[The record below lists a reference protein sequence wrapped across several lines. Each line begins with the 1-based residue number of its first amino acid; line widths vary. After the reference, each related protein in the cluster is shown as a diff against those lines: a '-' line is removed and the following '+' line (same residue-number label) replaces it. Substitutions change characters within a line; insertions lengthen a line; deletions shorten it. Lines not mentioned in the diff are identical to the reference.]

1 MANPR
6 QYASEIPAL
15 KRLAATAALA
25 ILTSILFVPIT
36 WAATRETVLHNFG
49 DGANDGQIPL
59 AGLIIDAAGNLY
71 GTTLYGGTDDI
82 GTVFEL
88 TPEADG
94 SWTEKVL
101 HSFKFK
107 NFNETD
113 GANPEAGLIF
123 DRAGNLYGTTSQGGI
138 HNNCYYGTCGTVFE
152 LSPNQDGSWTEKVL
166 HSFNNTDGANPEAG
180 LIFDTAGN
188 LYGTTDQGGTY
199 GFGTAFELTPQ
210 GDGGWTEKVLHS
222 FNFNETDGANP
233 EAGLIFDRAGNLYG
247 TTNGSGSGS
256 VGTVFEL
263 TPRADGSWKEK
274 VLYSFDGSDGS
285 NPEAGLILGAAGD
298 LYGTT
303 SSGGSD
309 NLGTVFKLT
318 PNADGDWTEK
328 VLYSFNE
335 TDGAYPEAGLIFDA
349 SGNLYGT
356 TVGGGTNNDGTV
368 FELTSE
374 GGGSWTEKVLHNFN
388 GSDGFGPYAALIFDT
403 AGNLYGTNSGGGT
416 HNDGTAFELT
426 P

>member
-6 QYASEIPAL
+6 QYPSETLAL
-15 KRLAATAALA
+15 KRWAVTAALA

-49 DGANDGQIPL
+49 DGANDGSTPS
-59 AGLIIDAAGNLY
+59 AGLILDAAGDLY
-71 GTTLYGGTDDI
+71 GTTSYGGPDNLGTVFKLTPKADGDWTEKVLYSFNQTGGSYPEAGLILDAAGDLYGTTYQGGTHGQ
-82 GTVFEL
+82 GTAFEL
-88 TPEADG
+88 TPQADG
-94 SWTEKVL
+94 SWKEKVL
-101 HSFKFK
+101 HSF
-107 NFNETD
+107 NITD

-123 DRAGNLYGTTSQGGI
+123 DA
-138 HNNCYYGTCGTVFE
+138 
-152 LSPNQDGSWTEKVL
+152 
-166 HSFNNTDGANPEAG
+166 
-180 LIFDTAGN
+180 AGN

-233 EAGLIFDRAGNLYG
+233 EAGLIFDGAGNLYG
-247 TTNGSGSGS
+247 TTNGSGTGS

-263 TPRADGSWKEK
+263 TSKADGSWKEK

-285 NPEAGLILGAAGD
+285 NPEAGLILDRAGD

-309 NLGTVFKLT
+309 NLGTVFKLALK
-318 PNADGDWTEK
+318 ADGDWTEK

-335 TDGAYPEAGLIFDA
+335 TDGAYPEAGLILDA

-356 TVGGGTNNDGTV
+356 TVGGGTNGDGTV
-368 FELTSE
+368 FELTPE

-388 GSDGFGPYAALIFDT
+388 GMDGFAPYAGLTFDT
-403 AGNLYGTNSGGGT
+403 AGNLYGTNTGGGT